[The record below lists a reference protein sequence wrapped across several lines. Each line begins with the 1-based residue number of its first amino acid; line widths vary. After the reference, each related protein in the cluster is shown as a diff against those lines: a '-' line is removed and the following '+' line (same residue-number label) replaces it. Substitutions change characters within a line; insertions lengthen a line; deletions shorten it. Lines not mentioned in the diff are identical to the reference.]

1 MAAPLSGV
9 GQQQQ
14 VPLSQPVPNTADQSR
29 QIRQQDQEPRE
40 QELQVRGAATA
51 QAQNAANTEEEITA
65 FQRRQEDIQ
74 QSASQSDNDA
84 QPAPRRGSVIDLV
97 V

>member
-9 GQQQQ
+9 GQQQ
-14 VPLSQPVPNTADQSR
+14 VPISQPVPNTADQSR
-29 QIRQQDQEPRE
+29 QIRQVEQQPRE
-40 QELQVRGAATA
+40 QELQVRGAAAA
-51 QAQNAANTEEEITA
+51 QAQNASNAEEEITA

-74 QSASQSDNDA
+74 QNASQSDNDT